1 MREFYNGRRLIYV
14 DLKCY
19 WAVYTRYFYDV
30 VLWFFL
36 IGWIDVNWDFGGFN
50 FYRMGVEGKYDLVF
64 VLGYDLEKYRVVLV
78 KVDLG
83 VKVKIGVVVLDKVK
97 VSWIYF

>member
-1 MREFYNGRRLIYV
+1 
-14 DLKCY
+14 
-19 WAVYTRYFYDV
+19 
-30 VLWFFL
+30 
-36 IGWIDVNWDFGGFN
+36 
-50 FYRMGVEGKYDLVF
+50 MGVEGKYDLVF